1 MIVPNS
7 TLRAPRPQAVTA
19 PAHTLRAALRRAQL
33 AAGARRR
40 ACGASKAR
48 TRAALAAEQFL
59 LALHAAA
66 RRTVFQAR
74 RALARRSDTRARSA
88 EPLSHTPP
96 ARPLSCGQQRCLG
109 QHVPGYSASRG
120 AGAHA
125 ARRFRRAS
133 SSAGSSSSRHLRGV
147 GRTRRWFSTTFSDA
161 QVAAHMHCS
170 DALQGEMPRGVS
182 RARVPPQ
189 SGCGAVVTTLELG
202 SVHEAPTQLKH
213 MGRTVS

>member
-7 TLRAPRPQAVTA
+7 TLRAPRPQAVTP

-133 SSAGSSSSRHLRGV
+133 SSAGSSSSRHLRGARQDAALV
-147 GRTRRWFSTTFSDA
+147 LHDLQRRTSR
-161 QVAAHMHCS
+161 CS
-170 DALQGEMPRGVS
+170 HALQRRVARRDAPGGEQGQGPAAKRLRRRCNDR
-182 RARVPPQ
+182 RAW
-189 SGCGAVVTTLELG
+189 LG
-202 SVHEAPTQLKH
+202 T
-213 MGRTVS
+213 